1 MKKASLESQRI
12 TAEVREKASLV
23 LIGFLIIF
31 LLIKVSGDTTTMDW
45 TSAASLPAGGDG
57 GPVAVF
63 DKNMQNAVV
72 MSPASQFMGAS
83 QSAWEGMDKK
93 SHYLSFGLLG
103 TATEVIAV
111 YFSMLLTK
119 KSLFLDSQGIRV

>member
-1 MKKASLESQRI
+1 
-12 TAEVREKASLV
+12 
-23 LIGFLIIF
+23 
-31 LLIKVSGDTTTMDW
+31 MDW
-45 TSAASLPAGGDG
+45 TSAASLPGGGDG

-103 TATEVIAV
+103 TATEVIAI
-111 YFSMLLTK
+111 YLCTLLTK
-119 KSLFLDSQGIRV
+119 RASS